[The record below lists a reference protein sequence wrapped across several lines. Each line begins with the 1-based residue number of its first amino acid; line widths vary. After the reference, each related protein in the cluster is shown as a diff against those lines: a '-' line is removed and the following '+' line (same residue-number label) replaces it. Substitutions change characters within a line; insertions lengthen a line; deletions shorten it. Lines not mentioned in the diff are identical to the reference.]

1 MATKKYLD
9 YAGLKR
15 VLAKLLPG
23 ARKIWHGTLAEWEN
37 LSAAE
42 KAKYD
47 QAEVIDEY
55 TGVPV
60 VVDKVESGNLNPVTS
75 NAVYDTLPEYYSK
88 QLTVT
93 PTGEQAQL
101 KFSAAQFTGQKVLCK
116 DGKTRIF
123 GKLYFGEVRGNTATD
138 VSINKAWAVVSGFPG
153 AITVLANRLPCG
165 IWSGNTGFYRPEL
178 ASSTSIA
185 PIVAMNGTTVD
196 EGYLTPVDLVIT
208 LA

>member
-75 NAVYDTLPEYYSK
+75 NAVAECFRESSGMATLTSVPTAGQISWYRVGRVVHVDCSTLSIPAQTQDTTLATGLPKPSREM
-88 QLTVT
+88 LGTVAYI
-93 PTGEQAQL
+93 GGS
-101 KFSAAQFTGQKVLCK
+101 SA
-116 DGKTRIF
+116 
-123 GKLYFGEVRGNTATD
+123 
-138 VSINKAWAVVSGFPG
+138 
-153 AITVLANRLPCG
+153 
-165 IWSGNTGFYRPEL
+165 
-178 ASSTSIA
+178 
-185 PIVAMNGTTVD
+185 
-196 EGYLTPVDLVIT
+196 EGYAKPVCVLPDGSLIT
-208 LA
+208 NGGTGPAGTVHGGFNYIAAE